1 MSSVEILESPGDH
14 MDGEVGEIYPRGELE
29 RPHDSG
35 LEGSK
40 GVGGIPTTSRIPH
53 TIAGFKI

>member
-1 MSSVEILESPGDH
+1 

-35 LEGSK
+35 LEGYK
-40 GVGGIPTTSRIPH
+40 GVGGIPTTSQIPH